1 MDFGK
6 KLKGGA
12 IQDFDLKKVKV
23 GGPRTLKKKKEKMKS
38 ESGATKFFLAKRE
51 ACQTN

>member
-1 MDFGK
+1 MLRSESGAAVYFGK

-23 GGPRTLKKKKEKMKS
+23 GQPRTLKKKKEKMK
-38 ESGATKFFLAKRE
+38 K
-51 ACQTN
+51 